1 MPKPWMSELIM
12 KKLGIHKC
20 NGSFE
25 TATEDLSMAHAVEV
39 AKEKANDITGA
50 DLKAKTKEVIGTCVS
65 MRVRVEGRWGK
76 EACKAIDDG
85 EFDEHF

>member
-1 MPKPWMSELIM
+1 MPKPWMSELIK
-12 KKLGIHKC
+12 KKLGIQKC

-25 TATEDLSMAHAVEV
+25 TATEDLPITDAVAV
-39 AKEKANDITGA
+39 AKEKAEHITGA
-50 DLKAKTKEVIGTCVS
+50 NLKAKTKEVIGTCVS

-76 EACKAIDDG
+76 EACRAIDDG